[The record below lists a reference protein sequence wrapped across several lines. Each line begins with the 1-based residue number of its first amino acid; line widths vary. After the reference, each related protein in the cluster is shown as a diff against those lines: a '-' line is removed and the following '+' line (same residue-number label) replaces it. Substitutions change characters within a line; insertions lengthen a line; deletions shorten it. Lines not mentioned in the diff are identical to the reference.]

1 MMMDRPL
8 PSSAE
13 MERAVLA
20 CLLQSPDKVIDTVSE
35 LQIEDFYSPNHREL
49 YGNALEIIDA
59 GKTLDLPT
67 LDALLS
73 DKGGRIGMEELR
85 SVKNSIATIVN
96 VNSFVK
102 TVKNYSNARKI
113 ICACSE
119 LAGKAYETTA
129 DAIPALLDEAEQSV
143 FSIGATTK
151 EEGFTHVTGALGG
164 AIEGI
169 MGMASGDPRHAGI
182 PTGFMELD
190 KWIIGLRKQEIIVIA
205 ARPSLGKTALALN
218 VQSRMAM
225 KGHSIGIVSLEMSKE
240 KLCQRQIF
248 ELSGVDSRSLS
259 NGTVTSQQI
268 NEDISRAANKLAEMP
283 IYYYDSTPDWPTVRR
298 RIRQAVREHSIDSIM
313 IDYLQLLRLGRKMDS
328 RQIEVAELS
337 ANLKMLARELDIPI
351 VILAQ
356 LNREAEGK
364 TPKVSDLRESGAVE
378 QDADIIILLDRQ
390 RESNDEDTARA
401 VQEGR
406 GIEVK
411 AIVAK
416 NRNGATGTANLLFFP
431 KFTRFED
438 QSRIYDNDVPRY

>member
-1 MMMDRPL
+1 MIDRPL

-13 MERAVLA
+13 MEHAVLG
-20 CLLQSPDKVIDTVSE
+20 CLLQSPDKVIDTISE
-35 LQIEDFYSPNHREL
+35 LMVDDFYSPRNKEV
-49 YGNALEIIDA
+49 YASSIEIIDA

-67 LDALLS
+67 LDALLQ
-73 DKGGRIGMEELR
+73 DKGGHTTIEELR
-85 SVKNSIATIVN
+85 QIRNSVATVAN
-96 VNSFVK
+96 VRSFVQ

-113 ICACSE
+113 ICTCSDLMGQAFE
-119 LAGKAYETTA
+119 TKA
-129 DAIPALLDEAEQSV
+129 DDIPKLLDSAEGSI
-143 FSIGATTK
+143 FTIGASTK

-182 PTGFMELD
+182 PTGFTELD

-218 VQSRMAM
+218 VQRRMASS
-225 KGHSIGIVSLEMSKE
+225 GHSVGIVSLEMSKE

-248 ELSGVDSRSLS
+248 EISGIDSRSLS
-259 NGTVTSQQI
+259 NGSITAAQI
-268 NEDISRAANKLAEMP
+268 NVDIPKACEELSKMP
-283 IYYYDSTPDWPTVRR
+283 IYYYDSTPDWPTVKR
-298 RIRQAVREHSIDSIM
+298 RIRQAVREHNIDSIM

-328 RQIEVAELS
+328 RQLEVAELS

-356 LNREAEGK
+356 LNREAENK
-364 TPKVSDLRESGAVE
+364 TPKISDLRESGAVE
-378 QDADIIILLDRQ
+378 QDADIIILLDRK
-390 RESNDEDTARA
+390 RESSDADTARC

-411 AIVAK
+411 GIIAK

-431 KFTRFED
+431 KYTRFED
-438 QSRIYDNDVPRY
+438 QSRMYDSDVPNF